1 MKLAAGYI
9 VFDGLETL
17 EASIKSI
24 RKSVDIVIVS
34 YQTKSWRGNA
44 ASPKLIPTLQELK
57 AKGLIDE
64 IMEFTRFQSS
74 SLVTPDEVI
83 RAKTYECLK
92 RQSVLAKALS
102 MGATHYL
109 SMDADEFY
117 VKEQFDWAKK
127 EIIKDSLQ
135 ATAVKYINYLTPE
148 LHQGYSRFQ
157 VPFIYEIGPRSMH
170 HLRQLIF
177 GDIDPTRGLIDDN
190 YSRSRIFERDK
201 ITMHH
206 MELVREN
213 VLAKYENA
221 NRYFRNRKDLPT
233 LVEDINQAKLTDNL
247 VYRKIHFGDTPTG
260 NNTPKKLT
268 HVIDQFG
275 LMSN

>member
-34 YQTKSWRGNA
+34 YQTRSWRGNA
-44 ASPKLIPTLQELK
+44 ASPNLVPTLLELK

-64 IMEFTRFQSS
+64 IMEFTKFQSS

-117 VKEQFDWAKK
+117 VREQFDWAKK
-127 EIIKDSLQ
+127 EIVSNRLQ

-157 VPFIYEIGPRSMH
+157 VPFIYEVGPRSMH

-190 YSRSRIFERDK
+190 YSRSRIFERDN

-213 VLAKYENA
+213 VLSKYENA
-221 NRYFRNRKDLPT
+221 NRYFRDRRDLPT
-233 LVEDINQAKLTDNL
+233 LVEDIEQAKLTDSL
-247 VYRKIHFGDTPTG
+247 VYRKIHFGDTATG

-268 HVIDQFG
+268 HVIDRFG
-275 LMSN
+275 LMTN